1 MEPFLTTHTGSL
13 PRPSELADLLFDRE
27 DGKQTDGFEEGVR
40 QAVEATVRRQVDAG
54 VDVVNDGEMSKI
66 GYSTYVARRL
76 TGFGPPPSEIRR
88 SRPGLSDEFGDFA
101 PFGTGSRGFSY
112 TRSNACIGD
121 VKVADAESV
130 HTDVANLKAA
140 ADASGASQ
148 LFMTAASPG
157 VISYFLPNF
166 HYPSREEYLAALVE
180 AMRPEYRAIVDAGIT
195 LQLDC
200 PDLAMTRGAYGSLEE
215 FRRVAAENVEALNEA
230 VAGLPPER
238 LRVHLCWGNLEAPH
252 TNDVE
257 LTDVIDL
264 VLRTVPAG
272 ISLEGCNPRH
282 GHEWQVFEDVKLP
295 DDRYLI
301 PGVIDSTTNF
311 VEHPDLVAQRLERYA
326 GVVGPER
333 VMAGTDCGF
342 GTFTG
347 VGRVAPSVTWA
358 KLATMAEGARRAA
371 ARLSSS
377 GAG

>member
-13 PRPSELADLLFDRE
+13 PRPSELAELLYDRE
-27 DGKQTDGFEEGVR
+27 DGKPIAEFDEAVR
-40 QAVEATVRRQVDAG
+40 QAVDLTVRRQVDAG
-54 VDVVNDGEMSKI
+54 VAVVNDGEMSKI
-66 GYSTYVARRL
+66 GYSTYVTRRL

-88 SRPGLSDEFGDFA
+88 ARPGQSEEFPDFA
-101 PFGTGSRGFSY
+101 PFGTGLRGFTY

-121 VKVADAESV
+121 VKLKDSESV
-130 HTDVANLKAA
+130 QTDIANLKAA
-140 ADASGASQ
+140 AGATGATQ

-157 VISYFLPNF
+157 VISYFVPNW
-166 HYPSREEYLAALVE
+166 HYPSRDEYLAALVE
-180 AMRPEYRAIVDAGIT
+180 AMRPEYRAIVDAGLT

-215 FRRVAAENVEALNEA
+215 FRRVAEENVEALNEA
-230 VAGLPPER
+230 LAGLPPER

-252 TNDVE
+252 VNDVE
-257 LTDVIDL
+257 LADIIDL

-282 GHEWQVFEDVKLP
+282 GHEWQVFEDVELP

-311 VEHPDLVAQRLERYA
+311 VEHPELVAQRLGNYA
-326 GVVGPER
+326 SVVSPER

-347 VGRVAPSVTWA
+347 VGRVAPSVVWA

-371 ARLSSS
+371 ARLKPTRS
-377 GAG
+377 G